1 MVHRDLW
8 QEGKKQGRLLAA
20 LAGAGVAAGG
30 LAVAQAYVLARLVD
44 GVFLNGAGVGELAP
58 WLYGLAALMA
68 ARAAVV
74 WLLETAGSHLALA
87 VKTGLRRRLLA
98 HLAALGPVHG
108 GAERTGELAN
118 LLGAGLES
126 FDAFFVRFLPQLVV
140 AVAVPLLVLAVV
152 APLDGTAALIMLAT
166 APLIPVMLMLIG
178 RWAGELHQKR
188 WQVLSRLSGH
198 FLDVLKGLTTLK
210 LFGRSREQTEIIF
223 AYSEEF
229 RRTTMVVL
237 RVAFLSAFT
246 LEMMS
251 TISVALVAVTVGLK
265 LLYGGIGFRDAFFI
279 LMLAPEFYLPFRL
292 LGGHFHAGAAAI
304 AAAERIFG
312 LLAQPLPESAFG
324 SVPWTAGEAVTV
336 ELAGVGFSYPGRVQP
351 ALRGVS
357 FTLPAG
363 KRVALVGPS
372 GAGKT
377 TVVNLLLGFAV
388 PAQGTIRVNGQELGR
403 IRREDWLRRVAYIP
417 QFPHI
422 FAGTVADNIRQGNE
436 GTAAEVERAAVAA
449 EAHAFISRLPQGY
462 DTPIGEGGLA
472 LSGGEAQRIAIAR
485 AFFRQAAFVILDEAT
500 SGLDPRTEKAVR
512 AGLDR
517 LLAGRTVLVVAHR
530 LTTVCQADS
539 IIVLDTGLVAE
550 QGRHD
555 ELMAR
560 QGVYSRLVDAYRGL
574 A

>member
-1 MVHRDLW
+1 MFNRDLW
-8 QEGKKQGRLLAA
+8 EEGKKQSCLLA
-20 LAGAGVAAGG
+20 LLTGAGLVAGG
-30 LAVAQAYVLARLVD
+30 AAVAQAYVFAHLVD
-44 GVFLNGAGVGELAP
+44 GVFLKGLGISELMP
-58 WLYGLAALMA
+58 WIYGLMALMV

-74 WLLETAGSHLALA
+74 WLLEAFGSRLALA

-108 GAERTGELAN
+108 GAERIGELAN
-118 LLGAGLES
+118 LLGEGLES
-126 FDAFFVRFLPQLVV
+126 LDAFFARYLPQLVV

-152 APLDGTAALIMLAT
+152 APIDGTAALIMLAT
-166 APLIPVMLMLIG
+166 APLIPVMMVLIG

-198 FLDVLKGLTTLK
+198 FLDVMKGLTILK

-229 RRTTMVVL
+229 RRQTMGVL
-237 RVAFLSAFT
+237 RVAFLSALT
-246 LEMMS
+246 LELLS

-265 LLYGGIGFRDAFFI
+265 LLYGGIGFWQAFFI
-279 LMLAPEFYLPFRL
+279 LLLAPEFYLPFRL
-292 LGGHFHAGAAAI
+292 LGSHFHAGAAAI

-312 LLAQPLPESAFG
+312 LLAQPLPADAFG
-324 SVPWTAGEAVTV
+324 SLPLVTDGELTV
-336 ELAGVGFSYPGRVQP
+336 ELAAVAFSYPGRGQP
-351 ALRGVS
+351 ALQDVS
-357 FTLPAG
+357 FTIPAG

-377 TVVNLLLGFAV
+377 TVVNLLLGFAT
-388 PAQGTIRVNGQELGR
+388 PSQGSIRVNGQDLGR
-403 IRREDWLRRVAYIP
+403 FRREDWLRRVAYIP

-422 FAGTVADNIRQGNE
+422 FAGTVADNIRQGSE
-436 GTAAEVERAAVAA
+436 GSQATVEAAATAA
-449 EAHAFISRLPQGY
+449 EAHVFISRLPQGY
-462 DTPIGEGGLA
+462 DTLIGEGGLA

-485 AFFRQAAFVILDEAT
+485 AFYRQAAMIILDEAT

-517 LLAGRTVLVVAHR
+517 LLAGRTALVVAHR
-530 LTTVCQADS
+530 LTTVYTADM
-539 IIVLDTGLVAE
+539 IVVLTAGMVCE
-550 QGRHD
+550 QGRHE

-560 QGVYSRLVDAYRGL
+560 QGVYSRLVGAYRGT